1 MRIGIGYDIHRL
13 VEGRK
18 MVLGGMEIP
27 FGKGPEGHS
36 DGDAL
41 LHAVCDAILGALAK
55 DDIGA
60 RFPDTDPKYKD
71 ISSSELLKDVARL
84 ASDEGF
90 AVLNLDCVVVAE
102 EPKIAPHRARI
113 TEKISGILGCPRGAV
128 SVKGKTSEGLGPV
141 GEGNAIEA
149 SAVVLLKEKGEKS

>member
-1 MRIGIGYDIHRL
+1 LRVGIGYDIHRL
-13 VEGRK
+13 VEGRP
-18 MVLGGMEIP
+18 MVLGGVEIP

-55 DDIGA
+55 DDIGT
-60 RFPDTDPKYKD
+60 RFPDTEAEYKD
-71 ISSSELLKDVARL
+71 ISSSELLRRVAGL
-84 ASDEGF
+84 AREEGY
-90 AVLNLDCVVVAE
+90 AVQNLDCVVVAE

-141 GEGNAIEA
+141 GEGKAIAA
-149 SAVVLLKEKGEKS
+149 SAVVLLKEKG